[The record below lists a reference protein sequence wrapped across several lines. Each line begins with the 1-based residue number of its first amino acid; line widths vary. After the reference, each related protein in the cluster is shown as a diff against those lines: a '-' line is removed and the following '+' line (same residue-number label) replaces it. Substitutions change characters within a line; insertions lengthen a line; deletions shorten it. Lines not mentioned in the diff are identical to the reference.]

1 MTKLSISLA
10 AVMLS
15 FTFAPHGHAYGTEP
29 APQTLQQISQITP
42 VGPQSTKVEGT
53 CTVKVT
59 PILASILGLQ
69 KDWRTNDQ
77 PLAQSIVACAHQ

>member
-10 AVMLS
+10 AVVLS
-15 FTFAPHGHAYGTEP
+15 FTFTPSVHAYGTEP

-42 VGPQSTKVEGT
+42 VGPQSTKVEGA

-59 PILASILGLQ
+59 PVLAAILGLQ
-69 KDWRTNDQ
+69 KDWRTQDQ
-77 PLAQSIVACAHQ
+77 PLAQSTVACVQQ